1 MTFRASGST
10 TNMNTT
16 CCSTASVQRHR
27 LTVESTR
34 QLPVLGTHLS
44 MMQHPNAGYVGE
56 ALSDGIACMPNVRMD
71 RRTRLGRGRFDLA
84 LQCCQIH
91 RMNSDDVGTLAK
103 VEVLADV
110 EDVVHALMESHEAKR
125 ILWFPSELLAA
136 PPDTDP
142 DRHVHD
148 LRERASGISLPARV
162 ALALNLLT
170 EEGLPH
176 FHRLLAVYLGSD
188 SFWSKWTNLWTAEED
203 RHGAVLHD
211 YSRDS
216 RILDNPVLERMQF
229 EYLKAGFEPAWDKD
243 PYRVFVYTTLQ
254 ERATQVSH
262 ANTGKL
268 AGEYEPTIGFVLQ
281 NVAKEEARHYTF
293 YRNVFKEV
301 LVRDPNGALTS
312 AAEIMP
318 SIDMP
323 GVSMPHF
330 REMADV
336 VRRAGIYGPRDYL
349 KIVEEQIRFWEIDA
363 LEGLDESGKRAQEKI
378 LGIPARLERVANV
391 LETRSRN
398 KTFSFDVAFAREF
411 EMP

>member
-1 MTFRASGST
+1 MTQPA
-10 TNMNTT
+10 
-16 CCSTASVQRHR
+16 A
-27 LTVESTR
+27 E
-34 QLPVLGTHLS
+34 
-44 MMQHPNAGYVGE
+44 
-56 ALSDGIACMPNVRMD
+56 
-71 RRTRLGRGRFDLA
+71 
-84 LQCCQIH
+84 
-91 RMNSDDVGTLAK
+91 TLAK
-103 VEVLADV
+103 VEVLADL
-110 EDVVHALMESHEAKR
+110 EPVVHTLMEAHESKR
-125 ILWFPSELLAA
+125 VLWFPSELLAA

-142 DRHVHD
+142 ERYIRE
-148 LRERASGISLPARV
+148 LRERATGISLPARV

-176 FHRLLAVYLGSD
+176 FHRLLAAYLGGD
-188 SFWSKWTNLWTAEED
+188 TFWSKWTNLWTAEED

-211 YSRDS
+211 YARDS
-216 RILDNPVLERMQF
+216 AILDNPVLERMQF

-268 AGEYEPTIGFVLQ
+268 ASEYEPTIGTVLA

-293 YRNVFKEV
+293 YRSIFAEV
-301 LVRDPNGALTS
+301 LVRDPNSALVS

-349 KIVEEQIRFWEIDA
+349 RIVEEQIRFWAIATLD
-363 LEGLDESGKRAQEKI
+363 GLDEIGKKAQERI
-378 LGIPARLERVANV
+378 LGIPRRLERVADA
-391 LETRSRN
+391 LETRSRA
-398 KTFSFDVAFAREF
+398 KTFSFAVAFAREF
-411 EMP
+411 EMA